1 MKVKIRTESFD
12 PECPTADEIEAMEDH
27 LYADI
32 PKEERSQYSKYEKKW
47 LENHPTIDKIS
58 AAFPDSNQFV
68 PVGINSNTAFA
79 INAKEGYVAT
89 LIQSEK
95 LQFHK
100 AWKANLLR
108 SRSKQQYEYRLKKF
122 IVGDPNLK
130 EVVEKI
136 YRDTDLIDFKNSLP
150 NDLSEEEIELKYEE
164 RQDSGVQTISYTDPV
179 KPNIEESGDFYNLYY
194 NNYNTKGIWKS
205 SKITCKSKHVPAVSI
220 CERFILFAYYLTD
233 SIVIVK
239 LFDMEYKQKFE
250 WCCEKE
256 GPLKCAVNSNGW
268 MLISDG
274 ITVHQKRDG
283 ITYQYMIENQ
293 VVTSIH
299 IAEEDNFVF
308 MGTYNGQI
316 YDVNPARIRSY
327 SKTLDIVPIL
337 SISTSGNNIL
347 GLTITTIIT
356 SDAKQ
361 FNAVRPLTMKV
372 KGTFVIFLT
381 KYGRIKIGSRI
392 HDNQF
397 IEYKA
402 PEGKTVDVNKV
413 NPWYDN
419 GIYFDGKKLAVL
431 YPDGTIVKK
440 EYK

>member
-1 MKVKIRTESFD
+1 
-12 PECPTADEIEAMEDH
+12 
-27 LYADI
+27 
-32 PKEERSQYSKYEKKW
+32 
-47 LENHPTIDKIS
+47 
-58 AAFPDSNQFV
+58 
-68 PVGINSNTAFA
+68 
-79 INAKEGYVAT
+79 
-89 LIQSEK
+89 
-95 LQFHK
+95 
-100 AWKANLLR
+100 
-108 SRSKQQYEYRLKKF
+108 
-122 IVGDPNLK
+122 
-130 EVVEKI
+130 
-136 YRDTDLIDFKNSLP
+136 
-150 NDLSEEEIELKYEE
+150 
-164 RQDSGVQTISYTDPV
+164 
-179 KPNIEESGDFYNLYY
+179 
-194 NNYNTKGIWKS
+194 
-205 SKITCKSKHVPAVSI
+205 
-220 CERFILFAYYLTD
+220 
-233 SIVIVK
+233 
-239 LFDMEYKQKFE
+239 
-250 WCCEKE
+250 
-256 GPLKCAVNSNGW
+256 
-268 MLISDG
+268 
-274 ITVHQKRDG
+274 
-283 ITYQYMIENQ
+283 
-293 VVTSIH
+293 
-299 IAEEDNFVF
+299 